1 MDYFVEVTSYIN
13 LGSLSKRK
21 RKSLSGLKLRNYGR
35 FGMLISSEDA
45 TMRRIFLVKKMVLGM
60 FVAVLVFPAGL
71 TQAFSH
77 ETIASKMR
85 ADALLKR
92 GRIEAAV
99 SLYEKA
105 VQKEPGFANSYYNL
119 ATAYY
124 LKGNIRKAL
133 ENLETFVSLRPTD
146 AEALYNLGSLK
157 FRIGAFEEAQG
168 YFQRAQD
175 CPSSVLLYQKI
186 TQALDLL
193 KGLRQNPETQ
203 KLLAYLLTT

>member
-1 MDYFVEVTSYIN
+1 MAMLAFP
-13 LGSLSKRK
+13 
-21 RKSLSGLKLRNYGR
+21 SG
-35 FGMLISSEDA
+35 
-45 TMRRIFLVKKMVLGM
+45 
-60 FVAVLVFPAGL
+60 PA
-71 TQAFSH
+71 QAFSH

-85 ADALLKR
+85 ADALLKK
-92 GRIEAAV
+92 GRMDTAV
-99 SLYEKA
+99 SLYEK
-105 VQKEPGFANSYYNL
+105 VIHKDPRFANAYYNL

-133 ENLETFVSLRPTD
+133 ENLESFVNLRPGD

-157 FRIGAFEEAQG
+157 LQLGDFEEAQG

-175 CPSSVLLYQKI
+175 CSSSPLLCQKI
-186 TQALDLL
+186 RQALDVL